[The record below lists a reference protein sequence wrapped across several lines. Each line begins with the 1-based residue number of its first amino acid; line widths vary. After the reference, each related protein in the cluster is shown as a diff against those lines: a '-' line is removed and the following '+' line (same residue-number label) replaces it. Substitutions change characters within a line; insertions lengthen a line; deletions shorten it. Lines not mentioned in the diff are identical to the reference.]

1 MVKLIIPFK
10 NQYRASQK
18 WLNPNGAKKLAFQN
32 SKKPLVSVIT
42 IVRNSRETIEK
53 TILSVA
59 NQSYKNF
66 EYIVVDGDS
75 TDGTT
80 DILKKHN
87 KLISKWVS
95 EKDSGSIDASNKGVS
110 LAKGEIIFILC
121 ADDFIKKN
129 TLESIVKGFN
139 LNKNCSFVYGDMAM
153 VSKKKI
159 SSYSGNYSFKKNII
173 VGNPTFNYPSIAWKK
188 DVFEKI
194 GLYTPS
200 FPWNNDYE
208 FLVRLYFNKLEGVY
222 VPNYSVY
229 RKPGG
234 QGEGHIFKSFIDI
247 LTINY
252 IYKLPIFKSFINLFP
267 DLCKMILKQ
276 TFSRFKKYF

>member
-10 NQYRASQK
+10 NQYRPSQK
-18 WLNPNGAKKLAFQN
+18 WLNPNGAKKLAFLN

-66 EYIVVDGDS
+66 EYIVVDGNS

-153 VSKKKI
+153 VTKKKI
-159 SSYSGNYSFKKNII
+159 ISYSGNYSFKKNII

-234 QGEGHIFKSFIDI
+234 QGEVHIFKSYIDI